1 MLRFILISLAVVLT
15 HVPAHAQSP
24 YHAGRAY
31 GTLSAFT
38 TTPFLASL
46 ETDGSFAVFELDN
59 PNFNGFHGV
68 EWDIPRQ
75 RVVFIADV
83 NGDRSLGSVDETFD
97 PGSTSVLLTGL
108 GADASQVDVDP
119 ETGEIYWW
127 EGGQIKS
134 VGPQGGGTATVVA
147 DNVPEPGALE
157 IDFERGVYL
166 GFNFFQNEL
175 FSGPLDP
182 AGTPT
187 TFDVLAANVW
197 DIAIDPATG
206 DFVWTEYGT
215 GTSGFISVV
224 VRSSNSFGSA
234 EAIIGNIT
242 QSIEYLDR
250 FVGVGVI
257 GTTVMVV
264 RQDAVNTSSVETRVY
279 DTTTGT
285 YETRPNGLS
294 TMDIEYFID
303 PVVSHPETLIVD
315 EGDTA
320 VLEVGSL
327 DDQSVYQ
334 WLKDGTPIADD
345 GRVGGTTTSKITF
358 IPAEPG
364 DTAEYSCMVTN
375 SAGEMQ
381 ISNTAILAVRGDG
394 VPDCPADQNFDGMLS
409 PTDFTAW
416 IGNYNAGCP

>member
-1 MLRFILISLAVVLT
+1 MLRFITTAAAAALLSS
-15 HVPAHAQSP
+15 PANAQSP

-31 GTLSAFT
+31 GGVTAIT

-46 ETDGSFAVFELDN
+46 EIDGTFALFEIDN
-59 PNFNGFHGV
+59 PDFDGFTGV

-75 RVVFIADV
+75 RVVFIADI
-83 NGDRSLGSVDETFD
+83 NGDRRIGSVDETFD
-97 PGSTSVLLTGL
+97 PASVSVLRTGL
-108 GADASQVDVDP
+108 GADATQVDVDP

-127 EGGQIKS
+127 EGGQILS
-134 VGPQGGGTATVVA
+134 AGPQGGGTATVVA
-147 DNVPEPGALE
+147 DNVPEPKALE

-166 GFNFFQNEL
+166 GFNFFQTEL

-182 AGTPT
+182 AATPT
-187 TFDVLAANVW
+187 TFGVVAANVW
-197 DIAIDPATG
+197 DIAIDPVTG

-215 GTSGFISVV
+215 DISGIVSVV
-224 VRSSNSFGSA
+224 IRSTNTFGGA
-234 EAIIGNIT
+234 EAIIGNLAP
-242 QSIEYLDR
+242 SIEYLDR
-250 FVGVGVI
+250 FLGVGVI
-257 GTTVMVV
+257 GTTIMVA

-303 PVVSHPETLIVD
+303 PVVSHPETVIVD
-315 EGDTA
+315 AGDTA

-327 DDQSVYQ
+327 DDQAIYQ
-334 WLKDGTPIADD
+334 WMKDGAAIADD

-375 SAGEMQ
+375 SGGEMQ
-381 ISNTAILAVRGDG
+381 TSNAAILAVRGS
-394 VPDCPADQNFDGMLS
+394 PPPSCPADQNFDGTLT
-409 PTDFTAW
+409 PADFTAW
-416 IGNYNAGCP
+416 IFNYNTGCP